1 MRMGEKKLYFIWE
14 PFFDKEIKCWGLK
27 IIIKTNKS
35 KEWGSTWIKKIKG
48 NKIMREK
55 TKKKSKT
62 KKNNQKNENQIG
74 YKN

>member
-55 TKKKSKT
+55 IKK
-62 KKNNQKNENQIG
+62 
-74 YKN
+74 